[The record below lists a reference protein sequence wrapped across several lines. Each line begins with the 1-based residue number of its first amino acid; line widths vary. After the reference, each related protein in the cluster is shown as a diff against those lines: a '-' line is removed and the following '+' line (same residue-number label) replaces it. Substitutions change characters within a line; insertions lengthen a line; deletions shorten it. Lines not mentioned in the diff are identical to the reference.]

1 MMTTSSS
8 SDAEKT
14 TDASARISNGMNV
27 ETEENTPLPSHIVQR
42 SRFENLKDDVY
53 YLFLFMRKPC
63 IKVKDEMTLCDGCKW
78 ETCDHGRINWPD
90 GTFKLD
96 GSK

>member
-1 MMTTSSS
+1 MTTTSSS
-8 SDAEKT
+8 SGVNAQNTRTAPAPTKSGT
-14 TDASARISNGMNV
+14 NV
-27 ETEENTPLPSHIVQR
+27 ETGENTPLPSHIVQR

-78 ETCDHGRINWPD
+78 ETCDHGKNQ
-90 GTFKLD
+90 LA
-96 GSK
+96 